1 MNGKYIFNASI
12 RADGASNFGPGN
24 KWGYFPSGS
33 VAWQLGDE
41 SFMEFAKPVLSSLK
55 LRGSYGITGNDG
67 IGNYLSQVKFAM
79 ANVYLG
85 GDGIVKGMFPSNP
98 GNENLKWE
106 STSQMD
112 IGVDFTLLDRRIE
125 VNFDYY
131 VKTTTDLLNPVSVSS
146 STGGF
151 QTMMGNNGKIRNKGF
166 ELFIKSNNINRPNFT
181 WSTNFNMSRNK
192 NKVIRLNA
200 GEARF
205 EKVRPQGWY
214 EWEEYAML
222 KEGYALSS
230 LYGYV
235 FDGVIQK
242 GETYDAQPT
251 SVEGDPK
258 FKDLDNDGMIT
269 MADRKVIGD
278 GNPDIILGM
287 GNTFRIYDFDFS
299 FFLDASIGNELLNL
313 SRVVLEDSDRLKA
326 SMDRWTMHHPS
337 NSVPRSGWK
346 KMRALST
353 VLISIAVLWKM
364 QVI

>member
-1 MNGKYIFNASI
+1 MSI
-12 RADGASNFGPGN
+12 
-24 KWGYFPSGS
+24 W
-33 VAWQLGDE
+33 
-41 SFMEFAKPVLSSLK
+41 
-55 LRGSYGITGNDG
+55 
-67 IGNYLSQVKFAM
+67 
-79 ANVYLG
+79 G

-287 GNTFRIYDFDFS
+287 GNTFRIY
-299 FFLDASIGNELLNL
+299 
-313 SRVVLEDSDRLKA
+313 
-326 SMDRWTMHHPS
+326 
-337 NSVPRSGWK
+337 
-346 KMRALST
+346 
-353 VLISIAVLWKM
+353 
-364 QVI
+364 